1 MSVSTLRLRAL
12 MMTVLPLSLLV
23 SPVGSFDLSAQED
36 PDPVG
41 TWSGILDVGAARLTM
56 VFNISRADDGTLT
69 ATMDSP
75 DQGAMGIPVSEVSYT
90 DGVLLLRSAAVQGEF
105 EGHFTEAGLE
115 GHWRQGGG
123 EFALTLERSEPVEPP
138 NRPQEPKP
146 PFPYESVDVTYP
158 NAEAGIE
165 LAGTLTFPSEGGPF
179 PAVIL
184 STGSGP
190 QNRDEE
196 LLGHKPFAVIA
207 DHLTRQG
214 IAVLRFDDRGVAE
227 SEGDHSTA
235 TSEDFASDVLAG
247 LRFLQN
253 RPEVDP
259 GRIGVAG
266 HSEGGLIAPLA
277 ATMTDELAFLVL
289 LAGPGLTGEEIL
301 YLQGALIA
309 KASGATQEQ
318 VDANTGVQR
327 KIFAVVKENEDP
339 EVARS
344 ELIRVMDE
352 AIANLTEEEKAAS
365 GMGNDPEAWKNAQIN
380 AVLTPWMRFFLTYD
394 PVSSLR
400 QIRIPVLAINGERDL
415 QVPPKENLEAIAAA
429 LEAAGNPDY
438 TVTELPGLNHL
449 FQHAETGAP
458 TEYQGI
464 EETFSPEALEFISSW
479 ILERFGS

>member
-1 MSVSTLRLRAL
+1 
-12 MMTVLPLSLLV
+12 
-23 SPVGSFDLSAQED
+23 
-36 PDPVG
+36 
-41 TWSGILDVGAARLTM
+41 M
-56 VFNISRADDGTLT
+56 VFNLSRADDGTLT

-90 DGVLLLRSAAVQGEF
+90 SGVLLLRSAAVQGEF
-105 EGHFTEAGLE
+105 EGQFTEAGLE

-123 EFALTLERSEPVEPP
+123 EFALVLERSEPVEAP

-146 PFPYESVDVTYP
+146 PFPYEAVDVRYP

-214 IAVLRFDDRGVAE
+214 IAVLRFDDRGVGE
-227 SEGDHSTA
+227 STGDHA
-235 TSEDFASDVLAG
+235 AANSEDFASDVLAG
-247 LRFLQN
+247 MRFLQG
-253 RPEVDP
+253 RSEVDP
-259 GRIGVAG
+259 SKIGVAG

-309 KASGATQEQ
+309 KAAGATQEQ
-318 VDANTGVQR
+318 VDASTEVQR
-327 KIFAVVKENEDP
+327 KMFAVVKENDD
-339 EVARS
+339 VDAARS
-344 ELIRVMDE
+344 ELISVLDE
-352 AIANLTEEEKAAS
+352 AIANLSEEDKAAA
-365 GMGNDPEAWKNAQIN
+365 GIGNDAEAWKEAQVN
-380 AVLTPWMRFFLTYD
+380 QVNSLWMRFFLTYD
-394 PVSSLR
+394 PVSSLS
-400 QIRIPVLAINGERDL
+400 QIRIPVLAINGEKDL
-415 QVPPKENLEAIAAA
+415 QVPPKENLEAIGAA
-429 LEAAGNPDY
+429 LEAAGNPDF

-449 FQHAETGAP
+449 FQHSETGAP
-458 TEYQGI
+458 SEYQRI
-464 EETFSPEALEFISSW
+464 EETFSPDALEIVSSW